1 VYETLCAPNVVLLE
15 KSHTVWTNVTNDCR
29 NDSSLARTVP
39 KLVRAKCICAQCESL
54 DLRTGLLRLAA
65 ATAVAVWRV
74 QNRCSVCQQLL
85 SMLLCSHVCMLAC
98 VLLYTSKDKV
108 GLRAVLA
115 KLVPATAGAQRRVYE
130 LCGV

>member
-1 VYETLCAPNVVLLE
+1 VHHQFQSFALG
-15 KSHTVWTNVTNDCR
+15 
-29 NDSSLARTVP
+29 
-39 KLVRAKCICAQCESL
+39 
-54 DLRTGLLRLAA
+54 TGLLRLAA

-85 SMLLCSHVCMLAC
+85 SMLLCSHVCMLTC

-115 KLVPATAGAQRRVYE
+115 KLVPATAVAQRRVYE
-130 LCGV
+130 LCGA